1 MKINLKAE
9 LEGFAKLYDE
19 MLENDPQ
26 LKRELEAKDRL
37 FQDKREAKR
46 KEEYEREVRKKKL
59 KKKLRS
65 RSRRL

>member
-1 MKINLKAE
+1 MKINLKEE
-9 LEGFAKLYDE
+9 LEGFGKLYDE

-37 FQDKREAKR
+37 FRGGQDAKR